1 MSTSPDDRYTGEGP
15 TIEDAVTNAVKQV
28 PKTVQ
33 HEPFQ
38 VTIYADVSGNPI
50 HGYIVALTP
59 GSP

>member
-1 MSTSPDDRYTGEGP
+1 MSNDEPYKGEGP
-15 TIEDAVTNAVKQV
+15 TIEAAVKNAVQQI

-50 HGYIVALTP
+50 HGYIVVLSP